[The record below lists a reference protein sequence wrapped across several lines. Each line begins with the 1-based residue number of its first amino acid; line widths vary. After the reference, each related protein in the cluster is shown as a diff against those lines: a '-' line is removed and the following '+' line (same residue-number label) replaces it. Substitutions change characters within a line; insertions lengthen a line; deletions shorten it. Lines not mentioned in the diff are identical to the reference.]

1 MDYEL
6 KTVTGFPQ
14 KRSAPENKARSLNPI
29 SSQQDSSAPSTR
41 KVSSRSPKAAL
52 KWILNPD
59 STREGI
65 SDTRWDR
72 PKPGPECR
80 VQAKCRH
87 TGSKSLPPL
96 TVGTSADRDQ
106 VVTWFLSWNIFPPP
120 FFFFFLKCCCF
131 QLYIYN
137 TGIRLF
143 SRTDISPPT
152 KLYKCPFPQKF
163 YTTWQAPVPPL
174 HLSSTQVGPSFTQT
188 GPSPQPQKPLG
199 SPASTKK
206 GLWEKG
212 LWDRKSCSS
221 SALHRQPPGALQVT
235 GLAGQAASSL
245 PSPVP
250 STKHQ
255 SSCSM
260 ETDPQ
265 NQADL
270 LLRSQH
276 PSV

>member
-1 MDYEL
+1 MDFKPRQHPRGYQWHAVGQAE
-6 KTVTGFPQ
+6 
-14 KRSAPENKARSLNPI
+14 ARTRVQSPG
-29 SSQQDSSAPSTR
+29 QVPPHRFEVPST
-41 KVSSRSPKAAL
+41 PH
-52 KWILNPD
+52 
-59 STREGI
+59 
-65 SDTRWDR
+65 
-72 PKPGPECR
+72 
-80 VQAKCRH
+80 CRH
-87 TGSKSLPPL
+87 QRWQGPGCHVVSFLEYFP
-96 TVGTSADRDQ
+96 TS
-106 VVTWFLSWNIFPPP
+106 

-152 KLYKCPFPQKF
+152 KLYKCPFPRKF

-265 NQADL
+265 DQADL

-276 PSV
+276 PSVWGCESSCTKKADPRSTTPWLGPHPFNFCKWATLVLFY